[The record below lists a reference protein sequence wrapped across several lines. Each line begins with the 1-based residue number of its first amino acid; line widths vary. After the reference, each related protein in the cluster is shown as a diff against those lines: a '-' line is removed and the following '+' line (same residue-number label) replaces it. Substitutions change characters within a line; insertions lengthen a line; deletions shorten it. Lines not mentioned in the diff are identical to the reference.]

1 MTLYAKQL
9 PSHPFLLLGGGGR
22 RVHGSYKLKY
32 MCIIIEVVRSQA
44 GGESGVEI
52 ASGESRAPPPPPS
65 RWGSDVSVAL
75 HRSLHK
81 QVRV

>member
-1 MTLYAKQL
+1 
-9 PSHPFLLLGGGGR
+9 
-22 RVHGSYKLKY
+22 